1 MESLYLNAA
10 AAAAADSAAAAAAA
24 AVPAAPAGSHCF
36 NIFLIWQL
44 CNSSSWPVPEACSA
58 QLQTVAFESSLD
70 HMFYHPSVTG
80 FLLIS

>member
-1 MESLYLNAA
+1 MNAA

-70 HMFYHPSVTG
+70 HMFYHPRVTG